1 MTAALADLSKL
12 SRPFSAFA
20 AFNCHFLL
28 TFGQCRVSVE
38 RQDKACLR
46 VLSPDAA

>member
-12 SRPFSAFA
+12 SRPFSTFA

-28 TFGQCRVSVE
+28 TFGQYRVGAE

-46 VLSPDAA
+46 DLSPYAA